1 MNTVRTL
8 QETKERLE
16 LELLQ
21 LNERIAKASSEDI
34 PKMLTIN
41 RPSSNTPRKR
51 AFTGTAFFRSDR
63 KA

>member
-21 LNERIAKASSEDI
+21 LNERIAK
-34 PKMLTIN
+34 
-41 RPSSNTPRKR
+41 
-51 AFTGTAFFRSDR
+51 DR
-63 KA
+63 KSVV